1 MARRPSPRGA
11 ALYFRKLGPRTQ
23 VALCQLPLSLIVT
36 VLGVTTPFGWPAL
49 LASPLYLAGLALHA
63 VLFVACFLTPWE
75 RLRHSAYLTIPVLRT
90 PDTGGCHGVTSA

>member
-1 MARRPSPRGA
+1 M
-11 ALYFRKLGPRTQ
+11 
-23 VALCQLPLSLIVT
+23 
-36 VLGVTTPFGWPAL
+36 TTPFGWPAL